1 MSIRDQLSRSLFI
14 SLIVMM
20 IGLLLI
26 LFWGVQQMT
35 RGYIL
40 TRLTHDAESI
50 VAALNQTPEGE
61 LTINEDRLG
70 AVYQRALSGHY
81 FLLKSEHDE
90 IRSRSLWDYSLD
102 ESVLP
107 QEPNSYQVTP
117 GLMKEQWL
125 VRFQSFTYKDKAIHL
140 WVAEDI
146 APFESL
152 MNRYRLAAVGFVLV
166 AAMLM
171 LLIQRA
177 VVKRSFEEL
186 ENVRRKIQSFRY
198 KDQSLARQN
207 IPEEL
212 VPLADDIDQL
222 LLQLKHQVSRSRHAL
237 GNLAHEMKRPLQQ
250 LQLLQDSQREELAD
264 HSIAIQTLLSDIH
277 WLIERELKRARIV
290 GVSTPGRSTLLD
302 DDMPPLIA
310 MLQQLYPN
318 ITLHVDYPKL
328 LELQQDRDDMLE
340 LIGNL
345 MDNACK
351 FAHQHVEFRV
361 QVQDSNIL
369 LTINDDGDG
378 IPASRINAMPSRG
391 KRLDESRQ
399 GSGLGLSICQ
409 AIVESYQ
416 GSLSFENQEKG
427 GLKVS
432 VCLPSR
438 EEFPAS

>member
-1 MSIRDQLSRSLFI
+1 
-14 SLIVMM
+14 
-20 IGLLLI
+20 
-26 LFWGVQQMT
+26 
-35 RGYIL
+35 
-40 TRLTHDAESI
+40 
-50 VAALNQTPEGE
+50 
-61 LTINEDRLG
+61 
-70 AVYQRALSGHY
+70 
-81 FLLKSEHDE
+81 
-90 IRSRSLWDYSLD
+90 
-102 ESVLP
+102 
-107 QEPNSYQVTP
+107 
-117 GLMKEQWL
+117 
-125 VRFQSFTYKDKAIHL
+125 
-140 WVAEDI
+140 
-146 APFESL
+146 